1 MTRLLLTRPQED
13 SVLFA
18 PLLSERGV
26 EVVIEPML
34 EIIPAPVV
42 PFSTDGIQALVVT
55 SVNGA
60 RLLASYPVPRTLPVY
75 AVGDSTAAA
84 VRLSGFGSVFQA
96 GGDVVSLGALI
107 RRMADPQ
114 AGTLLHAAGKHVAG
128 DLAGDLKEAGFT
140 VDRVVL
146 YEARPVETFSSSLVA
161 RLQADGAAAINGVL
175 FFSPRTGATF
185 ARLVER
191 HGLTDCTRHLTAF
204 CLSAAVACQVEMLPW
219 QKTWIAVRPERAAM
233 LEIVTAAVE
242 HDRVW

>member
-18 PLLSERGV
+18 PFLAEHGV
-26 EVVIEPML
+26 EVMIEPML
-34 EIIPAPVV
+34 EIIPTSVV
-42 PFSTDGIQALVVT
+42 PFSTDGVQALVVT

-60 RLLASYPVPRTLPVY
+60 RLLANYPVPRTLPVY

-84 VRLSGFGSVFQA
+84 VRLSGFGTVFQA
-96 GGDVVSLGALI
+96 EGDVVSLGALI
-107 RRMADPQ
+107 RRTADPQ
-114 AGTLLHAAGKHVAG
+114 VGTLLHTAGRHVAG
-128 DLAGDLKEAGFT
+128 DLAGDLKEEGFT
-140 VDRVVL
+140 VHRIVL
-146 YEARPVETFSSSLVA
+146 YEAHPIETFSPSLIDCLQTGVA
-161 RLQADGAAAINGVL
+161 GAIDGVL

-242 HDRVW
+242 QDRVR